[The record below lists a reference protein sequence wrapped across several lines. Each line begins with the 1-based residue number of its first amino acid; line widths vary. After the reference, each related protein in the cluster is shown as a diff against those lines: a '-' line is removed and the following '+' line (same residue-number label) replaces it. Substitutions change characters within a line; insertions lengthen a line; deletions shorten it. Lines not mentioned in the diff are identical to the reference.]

1 MSSYSNNKKKQNGA
15 KKMLELIR
23 EELVNQGLSAVG
35 MEISLIEQQ
44 LETIKKFN
52 ESNRNEAIQHY
63 RKFVEFV
70 YQSFPKQQK
79 TLEKFVDKA
88 HLTVEHMGFILTLD
102 TIDIQYHEVY
112 LEERLR
118 DLKLTQ

>member
-1 MSSYSNNKKKQNGA
+1 
-15 KKMLELIR
+15 MLELIR

-35 MEISLIEQQ
+35 MEISLLEQQ

-70 YQSFPKQQK
+70 YQSFPTQQK
-79 TLEKFVDKA
+79 TLEKFIDKA
-88 HLTVEHMGFILTLD
+88 GLTVEHMGFILTLD

-112 LEERLR
+112 LEEKLR

>member
-1 MSSYSNNKKKQNGA
+1 
-15 KKMLELIR
+15 MLELIR
-23 EELVNQGLSAVG
+23 EELSAQGINSVG
-35 MEISLIEQQ
+35 MQISLIEAE

-52 ESNRNEAIQHY
+52 ETGDRNHAIQYY
-63 RKFVEFV
+63 RNFKELM
-70 YQSFPKQQK
+70 YQSFPEQRK

-88 HLTVEHMGFILTLD
+88 HLTTEHVGFILTLD

-112 LEERLR
+112 LREKVR